1 MIVDVAARLPETLEE
16 LLGPGLAGR
25 LDALDVV
32 SRKVMAGKMPGERR
46 SKRRGRS
53 VEFDDFR
60 EYVPGDDPR
69 HIDWNACARLDRL
82 IVKLFREEEDLSLRL
97 LVDASASMQTGS
109 PSKLAFT
116 LRLAMALAYV
126 GLVKQNRVSVAVF
139 GRERWPGGV
148 RALAPLRGR
157 ASAQRVGAFLLSVAA
172 DIRASGPG
180 PAGVPSEALRTILR
194 GRAERGVSLLASDF
208 HWEEGAGPA
217 MAYLGAGV
225 GLGGADAYAL
235 RVLSP
240 SELDPAAEP
249 GLSGDLR
256 LTDAESARAAEVTV
270 TPASIAAYRAALEA
284 DTRRLRE
291 TGGARGVALFQVRS
305 DAPVDEIVLGT
316 LRRGGMLG

>member
-1 MIVDVAARLPETLEE
+1 MIVDVAARLPESLEE

-97 LVDASASMQTGS
+97 IVDASASMQTGT
-109 PSKLAFT
+109 PSKLVFAM
-116 LRLAMALAYV
+116 RLAMALAYV
-126 GLVKQNRVSVAVF
+126 GLVKQNRVGIAVF

-148 RALAPLRGR
+148 RALSPLRGR
-157 ASAQRVGAFLLSVAA
+157 GSVQRAGAFLLSVAA

-180 PAGVPSEALRTILR
+180 PSGVPSEALRTVLR
-194 GRAERGVSLLASDF
+194 GRAERGVSLLVSDF
-208 HWEEGAGPA
+208 HWDEGAGPA
-217 MAYLGAGV
+217 LSYLGAGV

-235 RVLSP
+235 RVLAP
-240 SELDPAAEP
+240 SELDPAVDT

-256 LTDAESARAAEVTV
+256 LTDVESARAAEVTV
-270 TPASIAAYRAALEA
+270 TPASIEFYRKALET
-284 DTRRLRE
+284 DTQGLRE
-291 TGGARGVALFQVRS
+291 AGAARGVALFRTRS
-305 DAPVDEIVLGT
+305 DAPVDEVVLGT

>member
-1 MIVDVAARLPETLEE
+1 MIVDASARLPETLED

-97 LVDASASMQTGS
+97 IVDASASMQTGV
-109 PSKLAFT
+109 PSKLTFAM
-116 LRLAMALAYV
+116 RLATALAYV

-157 ASAQRVGAFLLSVAA
+157 AGVRRVGAFLLSVGA

-180 PAGVPSEALRTILR
+180 PAGAPAEALRTILR
-194 GRAERGVSLLASDF
+194 GRAERGVSLLVSDF
-208 HWEEGAGPA
+208 FWDEGAGPA
-217 MAYLGAGV
+217 LAYLGAGV

-240 SELDPAAEP
+240 SELDPSDEP

-256 LTDAESARAAEVTV
+256 LTDVESAHGAEVTV
-270 TPASIAAYRAALEA
+270 TPASIAAYRSSLEA
-284 DTRRLRE
+284 DTRRLRDLCASR
-291 TGGARGVALFQVRS
+291 GAALFQVRS
-305 DAPVDEIVLGT
+305 DAPVDEVVLGA